1 MTVDFKKNVLKLLT
15 SISIAQLIPIIIT
28 PLLTQY
34 FTPEQFGLYGLYI
47 SVCTI
52 CGAIA
57 SGKYDVAIM
66 LPKRK
71 KDALNILALSLLITF
86 LFSIIILSLFNIF
99 HRFIFF
105 NKEYELLLKYYG
117 IIPLSIFLI
126 SINQSLINLLN
137 RNKKYN
143 SIAKQNILKSASNSL
158 SALVL
163 GIKKINSGLIVGHLI
178 SLILISAWNIK
189 LCLKEFN
196 WKVITSDSMIKNFK
210 KYIDFL
216 KFSTLSNL
224 FNSFSNIGMTTIII
238 IFFGPKIAGLYFLA
252 EKLIAIPI
260 SFITSSISQVY
271 FEKASK
277 LFYSDKLSLLKL
289 TNRIQKNIFYFLFP
303 FLLVVSLFGQDIFM
317 ILGEQWA
324 QAGLILKY
332 FSVFVLMKNIYS
344 PISHIG
350 DILNKQKVLLK
361 FNISLFLFQLLSFYF
376 LKEYND
382 IKVAL
387 LTASFFGAIHY
398 LLLNVYMKKELK
410 KLI

>member
-1 MTVDFKKNVLKLLT
+1 MTVDFQKNVLKLLT

-34 FTPEQFGLYGLYI
+34 FTPEQFGLYGFYI
-47 SVCTI
+47 SICTI

-71 KDALNILALSLLITF
+71 QDALNILVLSLLITF
-86 LFSIIILSLFNIF
+86 LFSILILSLFNIF
-99 HRFIFF
+99 HEFIFF

-137 RNKKYN
+137 REQQYN

-158 SALVL
+158 SALGL
-163 GIKKINSGLIVGHLI
+163 GIKKISSGLILGHLI

-196 WKVITSDSMIKNFK
+196 WKVISPDSIIKNFK

-252 EKLIAIPI
+252 EKLIVIPT

-303 FLLVVSLFGQDIFM
+303 FLLVVSLFGKDIFM

-361 FNISLFLFQLLSFYF
+361 FNISLFLFQVLSFYS